1 MKHIVLA
8 VDGSDPSNRA
18 LALAIEMASKFDAEL
33 SLLHVLE
40 PLFVPPEPYGFN
52 SGALDEASREYG
64 KQMLKDALEVAEKKG
79 VRASTALLAGT
90 PPEAIVEASNEL
102 GADLVVIGSR
112 GQGRVGRFLLGSV
125 SDRVLHQS
133 KVPVLVVH

>member
-18 LALAIEMASKFDAEL
+18 LDMAIDMASKFDAEL

-64 KQMLKDALEVAEKKG
+64 KQMLKDALEVARKKG
-79 VRASTALLAGT
+79 VRASSALLAGT
-90 PPEAIVEASNEL
+90 PPEAIIEASNEL
-102 GADLVVIGSR
+102 GGDLIVIGSR

>member
-8 VDGSDPSNRA
+8 IDGSDPSKRA
-18 LALAIEMASKFDAEL
+18 LDLAIEMATKFEAKL
-33 SLLHVLE
+33 NLLHVLE

-64 KQMLKDALEVAEKKG
+64 KQMLKDAQAIAQQKG
-79 VRASTALLAGT
+79 VEASSALLAGT
-90 PPEAIVEASNEL
+90 PAEAIVEAANEV
-102 GADLVVIGSR
+102 GADLIVVGSR